1 VLGVLC
7 GFAVLFV
14 GTEVIER
21 HLFPTMSIAVRHA
34 FLTLRAGVVTVIVS
48 ATVYYLMRRQQRR
61 LSQTAAQLTQLLESY
76 QENPSAPGRF
86 ENPHLVHCR
95 DVFNCDAPDCPM
107 YDARGERCWQVMA
120 LRHPARDPAEVG
132 MAIQHCHECD
142 AYRLSCPDKLT
153 ELGESFNN
161 VMYLL
166 EQGAGQIGRM
176 RAQMIEKQKM
186 AAIGQIAA
194 GVAHEVCN
202 PLSSI
207 SSVVQM
213 LKREGAYASNGKQLE
228 LIEKHIQRITSVVRQ
243 LINLARPGSLP
254 WESVDVGEMLRDA
267 VRLVQFDPRAR
278 NVDVRVEAPANGLH
292 TYARRGQLQ
301 QVVLNLAL
309 NSLDAMSDGGTM
321 TLSAEAQQDE
331 ISIRVRDT
339 GCGIA
344 DHVGRRVFEPF
355 FTTKDPGRGTGLGL
369 AMAYGIVQE
378 HGGTID
384 YNSEPGKGSVFT
396 VQVPIRDRAP
406 DG

>member
-1 VLGVLC
+1 
-7 GFAVLFV
+7 
-14 GTEVIER
+14 
-21 HLFPTMSIAVRHA
+21 
-34 FLTLRAGVVTVIVS
+34 
-48 ATVYYLMRRQQRR
+48 
-61 LSQTAAQLTQLLESY
+61 
-76 QENPSAPGRF
+76 
-86 ENPHLVHCR
+86 
-95 DVFNCDAPDCPM
+95 M
-107 YDARGERCWQVMA
+107 YDSRGERCWQVMA
-120 LRHPARDPAEVG
+120 LRHPARDPAELV
-132 MAIQHCHECD
+132 MAIQQCHECD

-161 VMYLL
+161 MMYLL
-166 EQGAGQIGRM
+166 EEGAGQIGRM

-186 AAIGQIAA
+186 AAVGQIAA

-213 LKREGAYASNGKQLE
+213 LKREKSNSSNGKQLE

-243 LINLARPGSLP
+243 LINLARPGSRH
-254 WESVDVGEMLRDA
+254 WECVDVGEMVHDA
-267 VRLVQFDPRAR
+267 VRLVQYDPRAR
-278 NVDVRVEAPANGLH
+278 NVDIRVEAPAGGLR
-292 TYARRGQLQ
+292 TYALRGQLQ
-301 QVVLNLAL
+301 EVVLNLAL
-309 NSLDAMSDGGTM
+309 NSLDAMSEGGTM
-321 TLSAEAQQDE
+321 TISTEAQRDE
-331 ISIRVRDT
+331 ILIRVRDT

-344 DHVGRRVFEPF
+344 GDVGRRVFEPF

-369 AMAYGIVQE
+369 AVAYGIVQE